1 MHNEKYLLT
10 SDQSLVGTERF
21 DVPGGLE
28 KYLRLNGLVP
38 CCQILFTADL
48 CFSGVAQV
56 AIEQVK
62 SILLTSHYGL
72 K

>member
-1 MHNEKYLLT
+1 MHNEKYLLLINP
-10 SDQSLVGTERF
+10 SWVRRDMMS
-21 DVPGGLE
+21 LE

-38 CCQILFTADL
+38 CCQILVTADL
-48 CFSGVAQV
+48 CFSGVARV
-56 AIEQVK
+56 AIDQVT